1 MKKKERS
8 ELQRK
13 LSSIFANSIFE
24 NIFQTFSNQSTV
36 LKIVLPTFLKLFYL
50 WIQQKNNN
58 QHSASYNSSSKQKIQ
73 LFGQIYLPQNLA
85 QQQNGG
91 CWEKTV
97 LPTFETVFMRQLIL
111 YMKSSLTNFHVQ
123 NLSFSQFYRN

>member
-85 QQQNGG
+85 QLSNKMVNVG
-91 CWEKTV
+91 EKNSV
-97 LPTFETVFMRQLIL
+97 ANI
-111 YMKSSLTNFHVQ
+111 
-123 NLSFSQFYRN
+123 